1 MEKQMKRRIMDPKEV
16 NQMSEV
22 VIGMLRG
29 LPVAHALAVLDT
41 TRSNLLW
48 LATVSKPEE
57 LQTDLED
64 FLTR

>member
-1 MEKQMKRRIMDPKEV
+1 MKRKIMEPTEV
-16 NQMSEV
+16 NQVSEV
-22 VIGMLRG
+22 IIGMLRG
-29 LPVAHALAVLDT
+29 LPVSHALAVLDV